1 MFWIKILASIMIF
14 IPSTIIGIMLSRKY
28 SNRVENITS
37 LINCILI
44 LDTEIIHL
52 SNPVN
57 LAFKN
62 VYERSRSKVSM
73 IFLKTIEDLNN
84 NRDSNLYSAFKSTL
98 DLEGSK
104 YNFTK
109 QDKEILLSLA
119 KVIGV
124 TDREEQKK
132 YFDTTI
138 EQLKIQR
145 KQAIEEANKNE
156 KLYKKLGIIFALLII
171 LILI

>member
-62 VYERSRSKVSM
+62 VYERSKSKVSI
-73 IFLKTIEDLNN
+73 IFLKTIETLNN
-84 NRDSNLYSAFKSTL
+84 NRDSNLYSAFKNTL
-98 DLEGSK
+98 EVERLK

>member
-1 MFWIKILASIMIF
+1 MLWIKIAACIMIF
-14 IPSTIIGIMLSRKY
+14 IPSTIIGIMIGKKY

-37 LINCILI
+37 MINCLLI

-52 SNPVN
+52 SNPINV
-57 LAFKN
+57 AFKN
-62 VYERSRSKVSM
+62 VHERSNNKVSN
-73 IFLKTIEDLNN
+73 IFLNTIQNLNQDRN
-84 NRDSNLYSAFKSTL
+84 SNLYNAFKNTL
-98 DLEGSK
+98 IIERSN

-109 QDKEILLSLA
+109 EDEKILLSLA

-124 TDREEQKK
+124 TDSEEQKK
-132 YFDTTI
+132 HFDTAI

-145 KQAIEEANKNE
+145 KQAIDESKKNE
-156 KLYKKLGIIFALLII
+156 KLYKKLGIVFGLLII

>member
-62 VYERSRSKVSM
+62 VYERSKNKVSI
-73 IFLKTIEDLNN
+73 IFLKTIETLNN
-84 NRDSNLYSAFKSTL
+84 NRDSNLYSAFKNTL
-98 DLEGSK
+98 EVERLK

>member
-28 SNRVENITS
+28 SSRVENITS

-62 VYERSRSKVSM
+62 VYERSKSKVSM
-73 IFLKTIEDLNN
+73 IFLKTIEALNN
-84 NRDSNLYSAFKSTL
+84 NRDSNLYSAFKNTL
-98 DLEGSK
+98 ELEGSK

-109 QDKEILLSLA
+109 QDEEILLSLA

-145 KQAIEEANKNE
+145 KEAIEEANKNE
-156 KLYKKLGIIFALLII
+156 KLYKKLGVIFALLII